1 MAKYVIDES
10 TLTDI
15 ANSIRT
21 KKGTSD
27 IIKPEK
33 MSEEIASIEA
43 GGAPYEGD
51 YEVTPKLE
59 EQTLPTAQKLMKE
72 NLKIKEIPIS
82 VVSNTGGGNTVII
95 GG

>member
-1 MAKYVIDES
+1 MVRCALADFKVEFESPAPFKVEFGKVQVIS
-10 TLTDI
+10 
-15 ANSIRT
+15 S
-21 KKGTSD
+21 
-27 IIKPEK
+27 
-33 MSEEIASIEA
+33 

-51 YEVTPKLE
+51 YEVMPKLE